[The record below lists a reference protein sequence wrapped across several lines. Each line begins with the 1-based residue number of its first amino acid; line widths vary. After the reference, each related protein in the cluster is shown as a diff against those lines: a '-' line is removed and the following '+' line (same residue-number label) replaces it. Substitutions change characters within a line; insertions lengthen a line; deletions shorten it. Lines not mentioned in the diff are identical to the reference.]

1 MFNYE
6 SNKNIDWLVGE
17 TTDWIKGEN
26 TRLLTKQE
34 YDEFINN
41 LAEADKSGVYLYLK
55 PSYVYKEIKKW
66 PSKSYCILKTKTV
79 AFFNKSVAL
88 II

>member
-1 MFNYE
+1 MFIYE
-6 SNKNIDWLVGE
+6 FNKNIDWLVGE
-17 TTDWIKGEN
+17 TTDCIKGEN

-55 PSYVYKEIKKW
+55 PFYVYKGIKK
-66 PSKSYCILKTKTV
+66 
-79 AFFNKSVAL
+79 
-88 II
+88 